1 MTSTQDKYS
10 ALKSKYTKLMAS
22 YRKISD
28 LLADKN
34 KEIIGGAE
42 GTGDNNNLQQ
52 YVIQEY
58 ADLQELIWD
67 YRDNLPYV
75 ENLFQ
80 IIDYICIKF
89 ALYEIY
95 ESGDK
100 KYISKHFE
108 SDFDNWKTK
117 KNADFLNDCVFFL
130 MKNIEAYKDYFY
142 YIYFAKYSKNQLL
155 VHNRPGSV
163 LINIL
168 EYFGPI
174 CSNDDSEKNNSMGI
188 DKIAKIYG
196 FRIVDAG
203 GGGGDG
209 KSFFHSIIYQ
219 LSGMKSVTDKS
230 NNHLQLRNELYKYI
244 SVNNYGI
251 FNKYGNN
258 DKEKISKIIENGKWG
273 HDSLLISAICD
284 IIGKEIVIYEKRKTN
299 NSDEYKIIRTVG
311 YERLLSKEKFT
322 DKIYLL
328 YHTDSLHY
336 QSLVPMDKEV
346 ASIDQK
352 KNDPYNLQH
361 FIDKQKK
368 YFEIA
373 LDEIKN
379 GETTTQWMWFVAPS
393 SFNIEVARAYLNQKS
408 LRDNL
413 KLILEKIN
421 EKLNQ
426 NNYYNNY
433 AIISKLVNKYDLFFF
448 PDSLRLFEC
457 ASRENIDDEVNTL
470 CKELLNKVLEDTNYD
485 CDKFKK
491 TDTAP
496 EYFKIAYG

>member
-10 ALKSKYTKLMAS
+10 ALKRKYTKLMAS

-52 YVIQEY
+52 YVFRE
-58 ADLQELIWD
+58 DTELQELIWD
-67 YRDNLPYV
+67 NSKNLPYV

-80 IIDYICIKF
+80 IIDYIFIKF
-89 ALYEIY
+89 ALYKKFEI
-95 ESGDK
+95 SADK

-108 SDFDNWKTK
+108 SDFGNWKAPQ
-117 KNADFLNDCVFFL
+117 NADFLNDCVFFL
-130 MKNIEAYKDYFY
+130 MKNTEAYTQYFNNIY
-142 YIYFAKYSKNQLL
+142 YTKYSKNQLL
-155 VHNRPGSV
+155 IDNLFIPDKV

-174 CSNDDSEKNNSMGI
+174 CSNDDSDKNNSMGI
-188 DKIAKIYG
+188 DEIAKIYG

-219 LSGMKSVTDKS
+219 LSGMTSVTDKS
-230 NNHLQLRNELYKYI
+230 NNHSELRNELYNYI
-244 SVNNYGI
+244 SI
-251 FNKYGNN
+251 FKNEIKKITTDLDKKLDIIKNKTW
-258 DKEKISKIIENGKWG
+258 E
-273 HDSLLISAICD
+273 HDDILIKAICD
-284 IIGKEIVIYEKRKTN
+284 IIGKEIVIYEKRKTMN
-299 NSDEYKIIRTVG
+299 NEYKIIRTG
-311 YERLLSKEKFT
+311 KYERWLTKEKFT

-352 KNDPYNLQH
+352 KNDPYNLQR
-361 FIDKQKK
+361 FIDKQEK
-368 YFEIA
+368 YFKIA

-379 GETTTQWMWFVAPS
+379 GEKTTQWMWFVAPS
-393 SFNIEVARAYLNQKS
+393 SFNIEVAQAYLKQDS

-413 KLILEKIN
+413 LLIFSMIN
-421 EKLNQ
+421 QKLN
-426 NNYYNNY
+426 NLGDNYN
-433 AIISKLVNKYDLFFF
+433 IISEMMNEYDLLIF
-448 PDSLRLFEC
+448 PDSMLLFEC
-457 ASRENIDDEVNTL
+457 ASRENDDKEVNTL
-470 CKELLNKVLEDTNYD
+470 CKELISNLLMYSTSND

-491 TDTAP
+491 PVTAP
-496 EYFKIAYG
+496 EYFKIVYDR